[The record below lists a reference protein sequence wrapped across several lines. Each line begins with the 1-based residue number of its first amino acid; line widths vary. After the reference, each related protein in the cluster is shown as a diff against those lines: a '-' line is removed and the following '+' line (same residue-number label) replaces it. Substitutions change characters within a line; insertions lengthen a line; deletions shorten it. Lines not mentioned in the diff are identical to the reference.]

1 MPKNTER
8 VALAT
13 PVVCDT
19 GFLVEFMEN
28 YVLEEEGIK
37 LDGFVEVATT
47 MAEYI
52 VRYLSDTVEGVFIV
66 LSKLIT
72 SWILLDVQV
81 KDI

>member
-13 PVVCDT
+13 LVVCDT

-72 SWILLDVQV
+72 SWILLGVQV